1 MDSED
6 TGVEQEE
13 QRWFIDTDWLERNDR
28 SFVALAERCLCA
40 DCRKRLKDSRGKLS
54 ADELFATVRDC
65 CSGAPGFIS
74 GTTPIMESAFRL
86 FLANGNQPL
95 DLIELGRQLS
105 DWRGVDTYRT
115 SVEVL
120 SRLLRDDGYYGIRP
134 AGD

>member
-13 QRWFIDTDWLERNDR
+13 QRWFIDTDWLEQNDR
-28 SFVALAERCLCA
+28 SFAALAERCLCA
-40 DCRKRLKDSRGKLS
+40 DCRKRPKDGRGKLS
-54 ADELFATVRDC
+54 VDEILATVRDC
-65 CSGAPGFIS
+65 CSGASGFIS
-74 GTTPIMESAFRL
+74 STTPIMESAFRL

-120 SRLLRDDGYYGIRP
+120 SRLLRNDRYYGIRP
-134 AGD
+134 AKD